1 MIKWILIISSPFS
14 YFDNTAMQRLY
25 AFWPSLEV
33 DVLNENE
40 PEKNNEEEHREEGQT
55 AIHGEQ
61 QQAAGGDSSSRSS
74 RPHTPRGKSPG
85 SARIGSMSVEGSRS
99 LSAAEGQMIEAVCC
113 VRLVWPDRHKTNK
126 IFREPDFYE
135 PNINCI

>member
-1 MIKWILIISSPFS
+1 
-14 YFDNTAMQRLY
+14 MQRLY

-61 QQAAGGDSSSRSS
+61 QRAAGGDSSSRSS

-85 SARIGSMSVEGSRS
+85 SARIGSVSVECRGITVTVCGGGSDDRS
-99 LSAAEGQMIEAVCC
+99 SLLRAVS
-113 VRLVWPDRHKTNK
+113 LAGSTQD
-126 IFREPDFYE
+126 EQDL
-135 PNINCI
+135 